1 MGDENRVGN
10 FPAWTQG
17 LNIVKK
23 WLLLLLLATA
33 VAGGVYYWHA
43 NAGVHPLTEKVLTFA
58 EVRQATIRDVVSA
71 TGLVEPREIV
81 IVSSESPGTVVRI
94 SGRVG
99 KTVIEGEELAH
110 LDDSRIALKVEEAKN
125 GTLLA
130 DAAVMQAQAALTQ
143 AQANRDAAQRN
154 LKYQEDVSNTGIRAE
169 REQAKAQYQ
178 AAIAGVEV
186 ASAGVEMARAKKQA
200 ALTAVKEAE
209 LAHRL
214 TRIKVPDLYLPQ
226 QGAVKRE
233 FLILERKLNEGQL
246 VGPQSGPLFTL
257 AGSLDVVEVHAQVAE
272 GDINKVR
279 RGLTALFNVTGFN
292 DDDIPFEGVVTN
304 IRPQASSIKGAVYYD
319 AVIEVKNR
327 KDPTTQD
334 WQLRPGMTAS
344 VDIVRYEHKNV
355 WRVPIGAL
363 NFKLEEAYQS
373 ESAKAKLAEWK
384 KRPDEHAWRALWT
397 FDPATQRP
405 EPLMVRIEPKKGETG
420 LKDSEGNEILE
431 FEPGQEPTGPLR
443 VIIGAPPAK
452 APGFFD
458 QPANVKI

>member
-1 MGDENRVGN
+1 MAHG
-10 FPAWTQG
+10 AHG
-17 LNIVKK
+17 LYGRA
-23 WLLLLLLATA
+23 L
-33 VAGGVYYWHA
+33 GGGFYYWRS
-43 NAGVHPLTEKVLTFA
+43 NAGVQPLTDKALTFA
-58 EVRQATIRDVVSA
+58 ELRQATIRDIVSA
-71 TGLVEPREIV
+71 TGLVEPRELV
-81 IVSSESPGTVVRI
+81 IVSSEAPGTVVRI

-99 KTVIEGEELAH
+99 RTVVEGEELAQ
-110 LDDSRIALKVEEAKN
+110 LDDARIALKVEEAKN
-125 GTLLA
+125 GILLA
-130 DAAVMQAQAALTQ
+130 NAALLQARAGLTQ
-143 AQANRDAAQRN
+143 AQATKEAAQRN
-154 LKYQEDVSNTGIRAE
+154 LKYQEEVGATGIRAD

-186 ASAGVEMARAKKQA
+186 ANAGVEMARAKKQA
-200 ALTAVKEAE
+200 ALTGVKEAE

-233 FLILERKLNEGQL
+233 FMILERKANEGQM

-257 AGSLDVVEVHAQVAE
+257 AGNLDVVEVHAQVAE

-279 RGLTALFNVTGFN
+279 RGLTAMFNVTGFN
-292 DDDIPFEGVVTN
+292 DDDIPFEGVVAN
-304 IRPQASSIKGAVYYD
+304 IRPLASSIKGAVYYD

-327 KDPTTQD
+327 KDPTTHD

-373 ESAKAKLAEWK
+373 ESAKERIAEWK
-384 KRPDEHAWRALWT
+384 KRPDESMWRVLWT
-397 FDPATQRP
+397 FDSTTHRLD
-405 EPLMVRIEPKKGETG
+405 PLFVRMEPKKGETG

-431 FEPGQEPTGPLR
+431 FEAGKEPTGPLR